1 MFVYQGRAYTN
12 RWTVSSVIDVPLP
25 LISQRLFI
33 LVGWLFTTFNVGWK
47 LYKYNVQLC
56 LQSSNAHE
64 YCLCR
69 YFDREIYIYI
79 HIHIHIHI
87 YIYCHAQKAR
97 KVNRRYFNGIL
108 QCFIFLGI
116 SVYYIYIYTSSHL
129 PVVCCGTN
137 NRCLTRPGPSVK
149 TPDLK
154 VSGLRACNR
163 FTNTF
168 NTPPKSNMEPL
179 CMAIKCKKCIS
190 IHIYYIYI

>member
-1 MFVYQGRAYTN
+1 MGF
-12 RWTVSSVIDVPLP
+12 
-25 LISQRLFI
+25 
-33 LVGWLFTTFNVGWK
+33 
-47 LYKYNVQLC
+47 YNVLSFWG
-56 LQSSNAHE
+56 LV
-64 YCLCR
+64 
-69 YFDREIYIYI
+69 YI
-79 HIHIHIHI
+79 
-87 YIYCHAQKAR
+87 
-97 KVNRRYFNGIL
+97 
-108 QCFIFLGI
+108 
-116 SVYYIYIYTSSHL
+116 IYIYTSSHL

-190 IHIYYIYI
+190 IHIYYIYIYKIFWPKIPGIWDPPRFVWKYSTLNAIVERFYDMVLWLSLSDPHQQTFYLTYPGIPSGYLT